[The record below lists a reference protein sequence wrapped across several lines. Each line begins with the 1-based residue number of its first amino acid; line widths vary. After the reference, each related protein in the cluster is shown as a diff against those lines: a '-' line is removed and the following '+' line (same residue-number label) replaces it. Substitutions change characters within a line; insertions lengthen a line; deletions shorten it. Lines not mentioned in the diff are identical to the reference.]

1 MTNGT
6 SPCVLIV
13 NLGSPSSLEIRDIK
27 KYLKEFLSDD
37 DVIELEASLRKQL
50 DWELPIFRISALNKN
65 GCATLVSALMDRIEK
80 HRFQLRDSEKYRNQQ
95 SENEKLLAFEIRK
108 KIENSKLAKANVS
121 DMFE

>member
-1 MTNGT
+1 MD
-6 SPCVLIV
+6 L
-13 NLGSPSSLEIRDIK
+13 
-27 KYLKEFLSDD
+27 LSDD
-37 DVIELEASLRKQL
+37 NVIELEASLRKQL

-80 HRFQLRDSEKYRNQQ
+80 HRFQLGDSEEYRNQQ

-121 DMFE
+121 NIFE